1 MECILTWQAF
11 TFYVNKCRELS
22 TTVLL
27 WHGFTW
33 YVNHCHVQT
42 QRERRKTLPCISRG
56 KRYVNLCHVSACN
69 QYQNL
74 RKLLY
79 DQRRE
84 FSNQRLRSSLNYRWR
99 RTVTHRRTHDYE
111 YVAPTLPDYLTPL
124 IWVLGFRC
132 LRWLQIQPQSMQIPG
147 GACPQTPLPNCSL
160 APPPL
165 WQ

>member
-1 MECILTWQAF
+1 MSHYI
-11 TFYVNKCRELS
+11 FYLPELS

-79 DQRRE
+79 DQHRE
-84 FSNQRLRSSLNYRWR
+84 FFQSALAFVSELSLKTHRHTPTYARLRVSCSNATRLLNSTDLSTWFQMPQM
-99 RTVTHRRTHDYE
+99 
-111 YVAPTLPDYLTPL
+111 APDSTSEHANSWGSMPPD
-124 IWVLGFRC
+124 
-132 LRWLQIQPQSMQIPG
+132 
-147 GACPQTPLPNCSL
+147 PLPNCSL

-165 WQ
+165 